1 MTKVLVTTA
10 VEATAAQIELV
21 TKAVTK
27 KYGKTVEISQVVD
40 PRIVGG
46 VQITIGSRQ
55 LDGSL
60 KGKLDQIR
68 KRFVTNSNES

>member
-1 MTKVLVTTA
+1 MTKVIVTSTVDLTA
-10 VEATAAQIELV
+10 TQLDAVK
-21 TKAVTK
+21 KAVVK
-27 KYGKTVEISQVVD
+27 KYGPDVSIESKIDAS
-40 PRIVGG
+40 ILGG

-68 KRFVTNSNES
+68 KKFVQNS